1 MERFEIIIKDLKEG
15 TTCIHERTNCIIGA
29 IANKDK
35 ESAQAIVFT
44 NCNGAVIR
52 GTISIVENLIAQLKL
67 QIIEE
72 KLPKELVN
80 LLKQLI
86 KED

>member
-1 MERFEIIIKDLKEG
+1 MERFEIIIKDLQEN
-15 TTCIHERTNCIIGA
+15 TTILHEKTNCIIGA
-29 IANKDK
+29 IANKDG
-35 ESAQAIVFT
+35 ESGQCIGFT
-44 NCNGAVIR
+44 NCSGFVIN
-52 GTISIVENLIAQLKL
+52 GTINVVENLIAQLKL

>member
-1 MERFEIIIKDLKEG
+1 MGRFEIIIKDLKEDA
-15 TTCIHERTNCIIGA
+15 TILHEKSNCIIGA
-29 IANKDK
+29 IANKDE
-35 ESAQAIVFT
+35 ESAQTIGLT

>member
-29 IANKDK
+29 IANKDE
-35 ESAQAIVFT
+35 ESAQAISFT
-44 NCNGAVIR
+44 DCNGVVIR
-52 GTISIVENLIAQLKL
+52 GTISAVEDVIAQLKL

-86 KED
+86 EED

>member
-1 MERFEIIIKDLKEG
+1 MERFEIIIKNLQEN
-15 TTCIHERTNCIIGA
+15 TTILHEKTNCIIGA
-29 IANKDK
+29 IANKDG
-35 ESAQAIVFT
+35 ESGQAIGFT

-52 GTISIVENLIAQLKL
+52 GTISIVKNLIAQLKL

-72 KLPKELVN
+72 KLPKELVD
-80 LLKQLI
+80 LLKMLS